1 MRSKYINFIWGLVL
15 ILGGGLFLASNLGFL
30 EDRSPQL
37 WMAIFASA
45 SLLFFA
51 GYFLNGVREWGWLF
65 PASIFGSLA
74 LTIELSELGLQ
85 GSVVAAPI
93 LVSVALPFAV
103 AFVLEPRQR
112 WWALIPAWVMVVLT
126 ALILFVERLPGE
138 AIAALI
144 LFSIALPFLVVYLV
158 DRSRRWALIPA
169 FVLAAVGTIPLLAIR
184 LSGELMGSVVLMLI
198 ALPFFVV
205 YFMSEENWW
214 ALIPAGILSSIALSL
229 ALVFVGQFEPQETS
243 IMVGVMFL
251 GWSAT
256 FVLLWLGRTSQP
268 TDWARYPAL
277 GLLAA
282 GVLALVSRAG
292 FQMFLPLVII
302 ALGFLILIMNLWP
315 KRVG

>member
-1 MRSKYINFIWGLVL
+1 MKAKYVNFIWGLVL
-15 ILGGGLFLASNLGFL
+15 ILGGGLFLASNLGYL
-30 EDRSPQL
+30 ENRSPQL
-37 WMAIFASA
+37 WTAIFTSA

-51 GYFLNGVREWGWLF
+51 GYFLNGVQEWGWLF
-65 PASIFGSLA
+65 PASIFGALA

-93 LVSVALPFAV
+93 LASIALPFAV

-126 ALILFVERLPGE
+126 SLMLFVERVPGE
-138 AIAALI
+138 AVAALI
-144 LFSIALPFLVVYLV
+144 LFSIALPFLVVFLV

-169 FVLAAVGTIPLLAIR
+169 FVLAAVGMIPLLATR
-184 LSGELMGSVVLMLI
+184 LSGELMGAVVLMFI

-205 YFMSEENWW
+205 YFWSERNWW
-214 ALIPAGILSSIALSL
+214 ALVPAGILTSIALSL
-229 ALVFVGQFEPQETS
+229 VLVLGGQFEPQEASLMT
-243 IMVGVMFL
+243 GVMFL

-256 FVLLWLGRTSQP
+256 FGVLWLRRASQP

-282 GVLALVSRAG
+282 GVLALISRAG
-292 FQMFLPLVII
+292 FQMFWPLVII
-302 ALGFLILIMNLWP
+302 AVGVLILVLNLWP
-315 KRVG
+315 RRVG